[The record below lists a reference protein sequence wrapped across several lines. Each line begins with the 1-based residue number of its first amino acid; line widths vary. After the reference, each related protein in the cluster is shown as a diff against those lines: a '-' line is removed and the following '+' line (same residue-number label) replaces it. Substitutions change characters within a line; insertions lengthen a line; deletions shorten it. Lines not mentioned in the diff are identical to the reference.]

1 MKTKLFFHLNGF
13 LEIYNL
19 FQTTTTKINESTSF
33 SNLKKKERRFFQ
45 MIARISRKTNFT
57 HVAHISC
64 DLIFQ
69 VKLNNVDFLQ
79 KKRNIEKKLRKIT
92 LSFLFCRR
100 QADHL

>member
-57 HVAHISC
+57 HVAHILC

-69 VKLNNVDFLQ
+69 VKLNNVDFYSRREIL
-79 KKRNIEKKLRKIT
+79 EKI
-92 LSFLFCRR
+92 
-100 QADHL
+100 